1 MVLKTYLKS
10 PEIRTF
16 PLNIFWMFY
25 ILLLAENVCSDMNS
39 GATADVFYSG
49 HVRQAVLDSCLPN
62 FQGPTPHAVLQQFPA
77 PAALICLLQ
86 APF

>member
-1 MVLKTYLKS
+1 MVLKTYLKN

-16 PLNIFWMFY
+16 PLNILWMFY
-25 ILLLAENVCSDMNS
+25 VILLAENVCSNMNS
-39 GATADVFYSG
+39 GATTDGFYGG

-62 FQGPTPHAVLQQFPA
+62 FQGPTPHAVLQRSPA
-77 PAALICLLQ
+77 PADLDLLQ